1 MSILK
6 TDIPKGAF
14 FMSKKSF
21 NKMFLSTGIGTGFGM
36 LFFSVLVFIMASIL
50 AIGNIPA
57 AIISPITVIF
67 LAIGSFSGGFIS
79 AKIYGEKGILCGT
92 ISGIIFFIF
101 ILIFGALFEK
111 SGFGTQAITKAVMVI
126 VASALGGITGVNYIK
141 RK

>member
-1 MSILK
+1 
-6 TDIPKGAF
+6 
-14 FMSKKSF
+14 MSKKSF

-36 LFFSVLVFIMASIL
+36 LFFSVLVFIMALIL

>member
-1 MSILK
+1 
-6 TDIPKGAF
+6 
-14 FMSKKSF
+14 MSKKSF

-101 ILIFGALFEK
+101 ILIFGALFKE

>member
-1 MSILK
+1 
-6 TDIPKGAF
+6 
-14 FMSKKSF
+14 MSKKSF

>member
-1 MSILK
+1 MSIFK